1 MEIKFNDV
9 SFSYPN
15 NDKLILN
22 NFSCN
27 IKSNMINAVIGKNG
41 SGKSTILELLDG
53 LLIPINGYIK
63 VGKSSF
69 DKNGNCKYRRNIG
82 FLFQIPEE
90 QIFNSTVYKEIEFSL
105 KCFNFDKDRIH
116 DTVVGSLNMVGL
128 DESYLDR
135 NPYKLSNGERR
146 KVALASILAFNPE
159 IIILD
164 EPTVG
169 LDNISKN
176 EFMRLIKSLR
186 NDYEKTIIIVSHD
199 INFLHKFVDYV
210 FLIKD
215 GNIYLEGTKYDV
227 LSNEDAMNECGLLV
241 PNILHFSNLV
251 SNKKNV
257 QIGYRDEINDLIKDV
272 YRYAKW

>member
-9 SFSYPN
+9 SFSYQN
-15 NDKLILN
+15 SNKLILN

-41 SGKSTILELLDG
+41 CGKTTILELLDG
-53 LLIPINGYIK
+53 LLVPINGYIK
-63 VGKSSF
+63 VGKNKF
-69 DKNGNCKYRRNIG
+69 DGNGTCKYRSDVG

-90 QIFNSTVYKEIEFSL
+90 QIFNSTVYKEIEFAL
-105 KCFNFDKDRIH
+105 KCFNFNNDEIYDKIIDSIN
-116 DTVVGSLNMVGL
+116 LVGL
-128 DESYLDR
+128 DESYLDK

-146 KVALASILAFNPE
+146 KVALASVLAFDPK

-169 LDNISKN
+169 LDNISKEN
-176 EFMRLIKSLR
+176 FMKLVKSLK
-186 NDYEKTIIIVSHD
+186 NDYGKTIIIVSHD

-215 GNIYLEGTKYDV
+215 GKVYLEGDKYDV
-227 LSNEDAMNECGLLV
+227 LSNENAMSECGLMV
-241 PNILHFSNLV
+241 PRVLHFSNLV
-251 SNKKNV
+251 YSKKNV
-257 QIGYRDEINDLIKDV
+257 KIGYRDEVNDLIKDV
-272 YRYAKW
+272 YRYVKW